1 MPLVRISLIKGKSRE
16 YVRAIGD
23 GVHQALI
30 GAYGIPPSDRFQLV
44 HHHDRDDLVYDA
56 DYLGIHRSDDVV
68 FINIVASR
76 GRTTAQ
82 KQTLFRLIA
91 DNLARD
97 PGLKPEDVLVVMSP
111 NDRDD
116 WSFGNGLAS
125 YVKADGTT

>member
-1 MPLVRISLIKGKSRE
+1 MPLVRLSLIKGKSRD

-23 GVHQALI
+23 GVHRALI
-30 GAYGIPPSDRFQLV
+30 EAYSIPPDDRFQLIQ
-44 HHHDRDDLVYDA
+44 HHEPDDLIYDA
-56 DYLGIHRSDDVV
+56 DYLGIHRTDDVV

-91 DNLARD
+91 DNLRHD
-97 PGLKPEDVLVVMSP
+97 PGVRPEDVLVVMSP
-111 NDRDD
+111 NERED

-125 YVKADGTT
+125 YVKGDGTV